1 MMEQS
6 SSAAGWENPAV
17 TEIDRIITGAKTVA
31 VVGLSSN
38 ESKASNRVAGYLAAH
53 GFDIIPVNPAE
64 AEILGKKSYP
74 DLASIGRLVDIVD
87 VFRRSEDT
95 PAIVKEAIAVGAK
108 CVWLQKGI
116 VSEEAYQLARR
127 AGIRI
132 VMDRCLKEE
141 HTRLSTQ

>member
-1 MMEQS
+1 MTDQS
-6 SSAAGWENPAV
+6 PSAAGWENPAPA
-17 TEIDRIITGAKTVA
+17 EIERIITGAKTIA

-38 ESKASNRVAGYLAAH
+38 ESKASHRVAGYLAAH
-53 GFDIIPVNPAE
+53 GFDIIPVNPVE
-64 AEILGKKSYP
+64 AEILGRKSYP
-74 DLASIGRLVDIVD
+74 DLASIGRSIDIVD

-95 PAIVKEAIAVGAK
+95 PAVIKEAIAVGAK
-108 CVWLQKGI
+108 CVWLQKGV

-127 AGIRI
+127 AGVRI

>member
-6 SSAAGWENPAV
+6 FSAAGWENPPI
-17 TEIDRIITGAKTVA
+17 TEIDRIIAGAKTVA

-38 ESKASNRVAGYLAAH
+38 ESKASNRVADYLAAH

-74 DLASIGRLVDIVD
+74 DLTSIGRSIDIVD

-95 PAIVKEAIAVGAK
+95 PAIVKEAVAVGAK